1 MSEVRTRRKA
11 PPRVPPSG
19 IGEYGDALLNQRLRI
34 RPIALAVVAVWEFAW
49 IARAANPDALYETDF
64 YAWTRRQARELRR
77 LEAPRLN
84 VELDLDHVAEEI
96 EDLGTAERDTCR
108 SQVERILE
116 HFLKLAWSPSPPPRR
131 GRKRSIVEA
140 RSVLEKKLSASIRR
154 DLTQRLPRLY
164 RAARRAAILA
174 LEEYDEAE
182 AARLLPE
189 ADPWTLQ
196 DVLRDDWYPDSRLP

>member
-1 MSEVRTRRKA
+1 MAT
-11 PPRVPPSG
+11 
-19 IGEYGDALLNQRLRI
+19 
-34 RPIALAVVAVWEFAW
+34 
-49 IARAANPDALYETDF
+49 NPDTLYETDF

-77 LEAPRLN
+77 LKSLRLN

-96 EDLGTAERDTCR
+96 EDLGSSERDTCR

-116 HFLKLAWSPSPPPRR
+116 HFLKLAWSPSPQPRR
-131 GRKRSIVEA
+131 GWQRSIVEA
-140 RSVLEKKLSASIRR
+140 RSVLDSKLSASIRR

-164 RAARRAAILA
+164 RNARRAAILA

-189 ADPWTLQ
+189 ACPWGLV
-196 DVLRDDWYPDSRLP
+196 DVLRDDWYPGSRLP

>member
-1 MSEVRTRRKA
+1 MAT
-11 PPRVPPSG
+11 
-19 IGEYGDALLNQRLRI
+19 
-34 RPIALAVVAVWEFAW
+34 
-49 IARAANPDALYETDF
+49 NPDTLYETDF

-77 LEAPRLN
+77 LKSLRLN

-96 EDLGTAERDTCR
+96 EDLGSSERDTCR

-116 HFLKLAWSPSPPPRR
+116 HFLKLAWSPSPQPRR
-131 GRKRSIVEA
+131 GWQRSIVEA
-140 RSVLEKKLSASIRR
+140 RSVLDNKLSASIRR

-164 RAARRAAILA
+164 SNARRAAILA

-189 ADPWTLQ
+189 ANPWTLEY
-196 DVLRDDWYPDSRLP
+196 VLRDDWYPDTRVP